1 MFFLL
6 TVLSILV
13 VFPKMRKGSQF
24 QSKIKF
30 LNHSKFSLLNL
41 PLVLVHMLTDTAV
54 IKVAANP
61 TETIT
66 DLKDTEESEKK
77 NKNVNLLNINP
88 DFFVP
93 MIEQRKTDS

>member
-1 MFFLL
+1 
-6 TVLSILV
+6 
-13 VFPKMRKGSQF
+13 
-24 QSKIKF
+24 
-30 LNHSKFSLLNL
+30 
-41 PLVLVHMLTDTAV
+41 MLTDTAV

-61 TETIT
+61 TETIM